1 MYTHVQ
7 KSEGVGEGSQ
17 VKVSG
22 EAVEIVKKKIISYIG
37 GSVKECV
44 FKAQIEHNAD
54 CRPLH
59 SLAPLAIEASAV
71 PLPSSANAAH
81 AITGRQCVR
90 KVI

>member
-1 MYTHVQ
+1 MYTYVQ

-44 FKAQIEHNAD
+44 FKAQIEHV
-54 CRPLH
+54 C
-59 SLAPLAIEASAV
+59 
-71 PLPSSANAAH
+71 
-81 AITGRQCVR
+81 
-90 KVI
+90 